1 MCIILN
7 DGVQQGESIS
17 AMEENTGRASQWWRK
32 AREYY
37 LSEGGKQGGNISVME
52 EAREEHLNDG
62 GKLVETN

>member
-17 AMEENTGRASQWWRK
+17 VMEESKGRVSQWWRK
-32 AREYY
+32 A
-37 LSEGGKQGGNISVME
+37 GGNISVME

-62 GKLVETN
+62 GKLVESN